1 MTPSRSFYLA
11 MAFLALAAWAAPA
24 QWLPIQ
30 GLAET
35 WWWPATVG
43 SLILVSALGFRWM
56 QRAKDASPMQFVA
69 AANGTTVLKLFTALG
84 WITSFLVT
92 QEEGLKR
99 EFAFSTFAV
108 FLLCTVAVAA
118 FGIKMPAKTENNET
132 KG

>member
-11 MAFLALAAWAAPA
+11 MALLALAAWTAPM
-24 QWLPIQ
+24 QWPLIQ
-30 GLAET
+30 GLAES

-43 SLILVSALGFRWM
+43 SLILVSVLGFRWM
-56 QRAKDASPMQFVA
+56 QRAKYAGPMQFVA
-69 AANGTTVLKLFTALG
+69 AVNGTTALKLFTALG

-92 QEEGLKR
+92 QERLKK

-108 FLLCTVAVAA
+108 FLLCTVAVAG
-118 FGIKMPAKTENNET
+118 FGMKISANSENNET